1 MIPVLSREQMRAFDA
16 HAIASGVPSLVLMEN
31 AGRGAA
37 DVIEREMLAGNAKG
51 RSVVVVCGSGNNGGD
66 GYVVARHLLGRGA
79 RVIVWMVSEPS
90 TDDAR
95 TQHAAYVGIGGR
107 TRGGDALAGA
117 LADADVIVDAVLGT
131 GLDRLVSEPIAGV
144 LKLLRDDRVVA
155 LDIPSGIDTDRGIPL
170 GTAARAGRTIAF
182 AHLKLAHVTGFG
194 AEACGPVHV
203 VDIGVPP
210 DLRPDRT
217 ADLVVT
223 DDVKSVITRR
233 SVATHKY
240 TAGHVVLFAGSPG
253 KTGAALLAARGAL
266 RGGAGAATI
275 ITWPETLPAL
285 EARLPEVMVQPI
297 SDDALLGKRA
307 VVLGPGFGTNDAAR
321 EVTAR
326 VLARFDGPVV
336 CDADTFTSYAG
347 RPHDLAS
354 AKGEVILTPHS
365 GELGRLL
372 GIPSDAVESDRFAA
386 AREGARR
393 TNAVV
398 LLKGPYTVVAS
409 PTGRVVVTG
418 SGSPALATAGS
429 GDVLAGLVGALACTL
444 PPFEA
449 AWCGAFLHG
458 VAGSAWAKEHGDRG
472 MLASDIADELPVV
485 LGSLFG

>member
-37 DVIEREMLAGNAKG
+37 DVIEREMLGGSAKG

-79 RVIVWMVSEPS
+79 RVIVWMVEGPG
-90 TDDAR
+90 TEDAR
-95 TQHAAYVGIGGR
+95 TQHAAYVGVGGR

-117 LADADVIVDAVLGT
+117 IADADVIVDAVLGT
-131 GLDRLVSEPIAGV
+131 GLDRLVGEPIAGV

-155 LDIPSGIDTDRGIPL
+155 LDIPSGIDSDRGIPL
-170 GTAARAGRTIAF
+170 GASARAGRTIAF

-210 DLRPDRT
+210 DLRQDKS
-217 ADLVVT
+217 AELVVT
-223 DDVKSVITRR
+223 EDVKNLMARR

-240 TAGHVVLFAGSPG
+240 SAGHVVLFAGSAG
-253 KTGAALLAARGAL
+253 KIGAALLAARGAL

-275 ITWPETLPAL
+275 TTWPDAVASL
-285 EARLPEVMVQPI
+285 EARIPEVMVRPI
-297 SDDALLGKRA
+297 ADDALAGKHA
-307 VVLGPGFGTNDAAR
+307 VVLGPGFGTNEAAR
-321 EVTAR
+321 DVMAR
-326 VLARFDGPVV
+326 VLATFAGPVV
-336 CDADTFTSYAG
+336 CDADTFTSFAG

-354 AKGEVILTPHS
+354 AKGDVILTPHS

-398 LLKGPYTVVAS
+398 LLKGPYTIVAS

-444 PPFEA
+444 PAFEA
-449 AWCGAFLHG
+449 AWCGSFLHG

-472 MLASDIADELPVV
+472 MLAGEIADELPVV